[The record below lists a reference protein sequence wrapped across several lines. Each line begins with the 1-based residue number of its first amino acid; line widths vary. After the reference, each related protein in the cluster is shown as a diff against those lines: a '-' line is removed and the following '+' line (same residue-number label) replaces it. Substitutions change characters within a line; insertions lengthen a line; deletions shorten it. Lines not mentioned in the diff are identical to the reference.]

1 MKLLNKKMLKRNPK
15 KEDISH
21 YLKRVF
27 DDITTKK
34 HLNSFIAIKS
44 SPPWKDVE
52 LLLNPKAPSYELD
65 RLYCTLHYSVKI
77 IEEDPSINDEW
88 ECV

>member
-44 SPPWKDVE
+44 SPPWK
-52 LLLNPKAPSYELD
+52 
-65 RLYCTLHYSVKI
+65 RC
-77 IEEDPSINDEW
+77 
-88 ECV
+88 